1 MKFLTATGKV
11 IEGDSPVE
19 VFENLKKDSSYDAKL
34 SLWEFL
40 EILALRIQVYYGKR
54 VTIRS
59 MAHLLNELEEIG
71 YLIRLE

>member
-19 VFENLKKDSSYDAKL
+19 VFENLKNDSSYDSKL
-34 SLWEFL
+34 TLWEFL
-40 EILALRIQVYYGKR
+40 EVLALRIQVYYGKR
-54 VTIRS
+54 VSIRG
-59 MAHLLNELEEIG
+59 MGHLLTQLEEIG